1 VGDPVFHSQSP
12 AIFRA
17 AFAAA
22 GIEGE
27 YQARQVDANGVKS
40 CFDEVRQGVLDGL
53 NITMPHKVLAASLC
67 DRLEPG
73 AEAAASVNTVLR
85 HRDDLVGHST
95 DIAAIRECWRS
106 LPSEGPVLI
115 LGAGGAAAAT
125 AVAVNERRQGSLYI
139 ASRTFGDGSSLAE
152 RLGIE
157 LGEVH
162 WGVPVVMATVVNCTP
177 IGMKG
182 EALPDGVLALASGL
196 LDMPYRATPTPAVER
211 ARQLG
216 LPVVDGLDLLVRQA
230 GHAFRLWTGMEPPIE
245 AMRQA
250 AENS

>member
-1 VGDPVFHSQSP
+1 
-12 AIFRA
+12 
-17 AFAAA
+17 
-22 GIEGE
+22 
-27 YQARQVDANGVKS
+27 
-40 CFDEVRQGVLDGL
+40 LDGL
-53 NITMPHKVLAASLC
+53 NITMPHKALAASLC
-67 DRLEPG
+67 DQLEPG
-73 AEAAASVNTVLR
+73 AEAAGSVNTVVR
-85 HRDDLVGHST
+85 QRDVLVGHST
-95 DIAAIRECWRS
+95 DIAAVRECWLS

-211 ARQLG
+211 ARLLE
-216 LPVVDGLDLLVRQA
+216 LPVVDGLDFLVTQA
-230 GHAFRLWTGMEPPIE
+230 GHAFRLWTGMEPPIN
-245 AMRQA
+245 AMRRA
-250 AENS
+250 GENP